1 MVQNLWD
8 KAKAI
13 IRGNFIVIQSYLKKQ
28 EKNSNKQA
36 NLTPEAMKEQ
46 TKLKVSTRKETI
58 KIRAEINEI
67 ETKKTILKIND
78 TKSWI
83 FEKITKID
91 KPLIRLTEKKSES
104 AQINKIRNA
113 RGEVTTDSTVI
124 PRIRDYNK

>member
-67 ETKKTILKIND
+67 ETKKI
-78 TKSWI
+78 
-83 FEKITKID
+83 ITKINETKNGLFEKMNKTD
-91 KPLIRLTEKKSES
+91 KPLARLIKNKK
-104 AQINKIRNA
+104 
-113 RGEVTTDSTVI
+113 GEDS
-124 PRIRDYNK
+124 NQ